1 MKATRKETDYFPESA
16 LIAGP
21 LSAYDPDP
29 FLDNLAGEL
38 TETAYGVALQHGLGS
53 HWLDVELE
61 IWAALTRA
69 IKQRSDLER

>member
-1 MKATRKETDYFPESA
+1 MKTTRKEADYFCESA

-21 LSAYDPDP
+21 FTADEPDR

-38 TETAYGVALQHGLGS
+38 TETAYAVALLHGLGRS
-53 HWLDVELE
+53 WLDVELE
-61 IWAALTRA
+61 LWAALTRA